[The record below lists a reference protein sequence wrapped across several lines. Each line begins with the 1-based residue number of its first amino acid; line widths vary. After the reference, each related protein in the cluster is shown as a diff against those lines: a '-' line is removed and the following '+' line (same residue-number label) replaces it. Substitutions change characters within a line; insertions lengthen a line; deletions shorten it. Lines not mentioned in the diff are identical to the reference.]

1 MKSTTLK
8 RRVTLLL
15 ISILSLLL
23 ISCSTGIVVEDETK
37 SEEIE
42 TVLEIEIISEKTPTE
57 LEKAEETL
65 DEDGY
70 YTSKEEVALYIYTY
84 DKLPDNFISKN
95 EARTLGWESNE
106 GNLWDVTDN
115 KSIGG
120 DRFGNREGLLPEGNN
135 RQYYECDINYEGGYR
150 GGERLVYSDDGLIYY
165 TSDHYESFELLYGEE
180 WYGKNKIK
188 WKENEN

>member
-1 MKSTTLK
+1 MKSTNLKTRTLK
-8 RRVTLLL
+8 KILTLLL
-15 ISILSLLL
+15 ISILGLTL

-150 GGERLVYSDDGLIYY
+150 GAERLVYSDDGLIYY

-180 WYGKNKIK
+180 
-188 WKENEN
+188 